1 MLNYKA
7 FIWDYNGT
15 LLDDLSIGVL
25 SINKM
30 LEKRGLPLLTIEHY
44 REVFTFPVKSY
55 YEAVGFDFE
64 TEDWDKAANEF
75 IDHYTELLP
84 QSGIFPE
91 AIDLLSLF
99 NKEGKKQF
107 ILSAMEQNM
116 LHNSTQSEEI
126 SQYFDEISGIDN
138 IYASSKIDN
147 GLQLMKK
154 HELQANEVCLFG
166 DTTHD
171 FEVAKKLGCDCIL
184 IASGHQSYQKLKETG
199 CPKVVNHI
207 KEIIKN

>member
-1 MLNYKA
+1 MLNFKA
-7 FIWDYNGT
+7 IIWDYNGT

-30 LEKRGLPLLTIEHY
+30 LNKRGLPLLTTEHY

-55 YEAVGFDFE
+55 YEAVGFNFE

-75 IDHYTELLP
+75 IDHYTSLLP

-91 AIDLLSLF
+91 AVDLLSYF

-116 LHNSTQSEEI
+116 LNESTRSENI
-126 SQYFDEISGIDN
+126 MQYFDEISGIDN

-154 HELQANEVCLFG
+154 HGLKASEVCLFG

-171 FEVAKKLGCDCIL
+171 YEVAKELGCNCIL

-199 CPKVVNHI
+199 CPTVVNHL
-207 KEIIKN
+207 KEITKN